1 VLDHVTIRVADY
13 ERSKRFYSTVLAP
26 LGIELGWSDDGQR
39 AAEWGDFSIAAD
51 GGTLSRNVH
60 VAFAAP
66 DNATVDAFW
75 QAGVDAGFAS
85 NGEPGERSI
94 YHAGYYGAYLLDPDG
109 NNVEAV
115 CHNRP

>member
-26 LGIELGWSDDGQR
+26 LGIGLGFADDEHR
-39 AAEWGDFSIAAD
+39 FAEWGDFSVIAD
-51 GGTLSRNVH
+51 GQPLSANVH

-66 DNATVDAFW
+66 DNGSVDAFW
-75 QAGVDAGFAS
+75 RAGVDAGYPS
-85 NGEPGERSI
+85 NGEPGERDR
-94 YHAGYYGAYLLDPDG
+94 YHPGYYGAYLLDPDG

-115 CHNRP
+115 CHNR